1 MIFNKYIKAIMKLL
15 LFFSVEFFTEIAML
29 II

>member
-1 MIFNKYIKAIMKLL
+1 MIFNKYIEAIMKL